1 MNRILLALISLILIS
16 SEVRAQGTLSVMT
29 YNVLNF
35 AGSTPGRVSSF
46 RIILD
51 QFRPDILVVSEM
63 LSSSNMNLFMDGAL
77 NHTTEEYS
85 TGDFVQTR
93 KMLLLK

>member
-1 MNRILLALISLILIS
+1 MKRILLLLISLVLLS
-16 SEVRAQGTLSVMT
+16 SEVRAQDTLSVMT

-35 AGSTPGRVSSF
+35 AGSTSGRVTSF
-46 RIILD
+46 ANVLD